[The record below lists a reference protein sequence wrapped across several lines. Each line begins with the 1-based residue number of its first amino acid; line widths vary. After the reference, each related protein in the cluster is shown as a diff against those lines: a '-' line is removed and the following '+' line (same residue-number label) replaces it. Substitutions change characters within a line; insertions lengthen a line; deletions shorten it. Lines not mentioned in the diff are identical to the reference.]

1 MQHVRRRLR
10 LRPCAAASAAPSP
23 ATPPPMGT
31 LRSWRGRG
39 RGRGPRS
46 GQQPTPAAAAW
57 TAAPPAAVQAAAG
70 RAGPWTVAGRVAL
83 QAAAG
88 RVGCCPPRGPLPP
101 SLPLQLLK
109 VLVGGGVAG
118 DGAAEAAAQGLN
130 LDLRRTRCIFRLL
143 CFHLR
148 PGRCQLR
155 CSQPG
160 RPRRCCSG
168 LSRRSPA
175 LLCRG
180 ELGVSLAPC
189 ARGDR
194 ALRRCVGHGAPPRGC
209 CVERGKGT
217 GKERQPVLLLLL
229 LLRKLLG
236 VARLLGKERNKRY
249 PVYRKVRP

>member
-1 MQHVRRRLR
+1 AAPWAAAGRAAPWTVAGR
-10 LRPCAAASAAPSP
+10 AASAA
-23 ATPPPMGT
+23 
-31 LRSWRGRG
+31 GRAAPWAVAG
-39 RGRGPRS
+39 RAAPW
-46 GQQPTPAAAAW
+46 AAAGR
-57 TAAPPAAVQAAAG
+57 AAVQAAA
-70 RAGPWTVAGRVAL
+70 AGVD
-83 QAAAG
+83 
-88 RVGCCPPRGPLPP
+88 CCPPRGPLPR

-130 LDLRRTRCIFRLL
+130 LDLRRTRCILRLL

-194 ALRRCVGHGAPPRGC
+194 ALKRCVGHGAPPRGC
-209 CVERGKGT
+209 CVEKT
-217 GKERQPVLLLLL
+217 QPQTSC
-229 LLRKLLG
+229 
-236 VARLLGKERNKRY
+236 
-249 PVYRKVRP
+249 